1 MLTILAF
8 GQSSSPSA
16 SVSRKYIDSAA
27 KRSPQEVASPSG
39 GPETAT
45 LKRSHRVPS
54 APPDRIIKKMLGLR
68 TPREKNRE
76 VASLPRV

>member
-1 MLTILAF
+1 MLRSRHGDT
-8 GQSSSPSA
+8 QSVGLLHAYSDR
-16 SVSRKYIDSAA
+16 VV
-27 KRSPQEVASPSG
+27 KRSRQEVASPSG
-39 GPETAT
+39 GPEKAT
-45 LKRSHRVPS
+45 LRRSQRVPS